1 MRDVCGLSPEP
12 HQVAESQQALGGVSP
27 GKVSVMYE
35 KKEAQ
40 SQQAWRAAEAAAEA
54 AAQQTE
60 ATARTKTAAAGPG
73 ERERKSAKRS
83 EKRETTTIKMRGPK
97 KAIVR
102 P

>member
-1 MRDVCGLSPEP
+1 MHRDKA
-12 HQVAESQQALGGVSP
+12 VAKSVEEESALCM
-27 GKVSVMYE
+27 K
-35 KKEAQ
+35 KKEEAHL
-40 SQQAWRAAEAAAEA
+40 QQAWRAAEAAAEA

>member
-1 MRDVCGLSPEP
+1 MFAGSAQNRTR
-12 HQVAESQQALGGVSP
+12 SQ
-27 GKVSVMYE
+27 KVSKRSEEFPQEKSALCMK

-40 SQQAWRAAEAAAEA
+40 SQQSWRAAEAAAEA
-54 AAQQTE
+54 ATQQTE